1 MEIVNFEFLKDSPQM
16 EKIVIDEIKDIQSL
30 RGVERMVK
38 LKEML
43 IGRLIRY
50 DDGRI
55 HHLEKELK
63 QMPIKIQRS
72 VRLLYEPF

>member
-1 MEIVNFEFLKDSPQM
+1 M

-30 RGVERMVK
+30 KGIERLVK

-43 IGRLIRY
+43 IGKITRY

-63 QMPIKIQRS
+63 QMPIRIQRS

>member
-1 MEIVNFEFLKDSPQM
+1 M

-30 RGVERMVK
+30 KGVERMVK

-43 IGRLIRY
+43 IGRIIRY